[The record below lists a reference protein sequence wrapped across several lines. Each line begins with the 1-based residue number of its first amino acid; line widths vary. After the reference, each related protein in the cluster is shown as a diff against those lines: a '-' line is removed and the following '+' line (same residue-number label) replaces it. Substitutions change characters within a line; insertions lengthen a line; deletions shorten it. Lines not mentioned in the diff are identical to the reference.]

1 MSLTFYAIL
10 IVAHIFNREP
20 LEKTKFTEL
29 PIGAI
34 QPQGWLLEQLNRQ
47 ASGLTGHLDE
57 VYPEVMGDSNAWL
70 GGDGDAWER
79 GPYWIDG
86 LLPLAYILNDNGLKA
101 KALKWVEA
109 ILSSQQEDGY
119 FGPAE
124 DHPFVYG
131 LQRGSSHDWWP
142 KMVALKIMKQYYMAT
157 GDERVIGFFTKYFRY
172 QEKHLPSQ
180 PLNHWTDWEQLSGAD
195 FTYSTEAPRKCIDYI
210 FHLKG
215 SAPAEVVSSKVVTS
229 GTADLS
235 DHFPIAVTIR
245 KTR

>member
-20 LEKTKFTEL
+20 LEKTKFAEL

-142 KMVALKIMKQYYMAT
+142 KMVALKIMKQYYFSLTQRSGNTGPLFLCILRFFAT
-157 GDERVIGFFTKYFRY
+157 F
-172 QEKHLPSQ
+172 EKS
-180 PLNHWTDWEQLSGAD
+180 
-195 FTYSTEAPRKCIDYI
+195 F
-210 FHLKG
+210 
-215 SAPAEVVSSKVVTS
+215 
-229 GTADLS
+229 
-235 DHFPIAVTIR
+235 
-245 KTR
+245 